1 MLGIS
6 CASIFRVLD
15 TILTLVYSRTSQVC
29 RPSENNQ
36 TNKVKRAV
44 HLETNKFRSVLES
57 TRQSITEPVGLVKP
71 AVPRFQGHW
80 LIKQQNRSFSIIN
93 LPKRP
98 TESETVSI
106 SEIWTFIFVW
116 TVHKVLAKNCY
127 FYQPSSLFCTGAE
140 RLLLRSSKPPP
151 PRPSVAGPSSPILTS
166 QSGGVWPALRTWSAN
181 LVHMV

>member
-36 TNKVKRAV
+36 TNKVKCAV

-80 LIKQQNRSFSIIN
+80 LIKQQNRSFSFVN
-93 LPKRP
+93 LLKRP

-116 TVHKVLAKNCY
+116 TVHKVLAKNVIFTSRRHY
-127 FYQPSSLFCTGAE
+127 FALGLSGYCCD
-140 RLLLRSSKPPP
+140 RRSH
-151 PRPSVAGPSSPILTS
+151 RRHGR
-166 QSGGVWPALRTWSAN
+166 Q
-181 LVHMV
+181 